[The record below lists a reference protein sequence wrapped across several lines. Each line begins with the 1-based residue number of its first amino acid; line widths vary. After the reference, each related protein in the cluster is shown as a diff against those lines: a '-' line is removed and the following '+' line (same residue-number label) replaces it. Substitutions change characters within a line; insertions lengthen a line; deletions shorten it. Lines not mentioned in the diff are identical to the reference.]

1 ADLLGTR
8 SAAAQG
14 FLGQIIAGLSIIRA
28 QQRLAAPTVDVH
40 LWVRALTRID
50 RIAGGETEFSW
61 SDDEHLITAETDD
74 WNDNSARGSF
84 PAIYCRNCGRNGWG
98 IVKSAVGDQLAS
110 PNEDKDIRRESVAK
124 NSRFR
129 ALISAGSEADRFDLS
144 GGDPEELHENLAAF
158 NVRDRDFIAPGRI
171 FGTATIPDDLAEAYG
186 AGDILPVL
194 VHQGTDAE
202 EKSKGQYCPACGER
216 DSIRFLGSA
225 VATLLSV
232 SLSTLFGDENLDDHE
247 KESLV
252 VTASVQVASQRA
264 GFVVCRS
271 HALTLRSVI
280 AEAVGDVSTREAVAG
295 QIVSRAGDESAKRY
309 RVLPPEFST
318 DRFADVR
325 TWWQQPQRT
334 NRSAAEKVMKRLSF
348 DAALEFGL
356 QSRYGRTLS
365 TTGTVHAE

>member
-1 ADLLGTR
+1 IFRLDDHDDVTGADPRPEAEWDAVHERLGEDTAELLTLVKSHPWMCSLLEETTSAKALSDLAADLLGSR

-14 FLGQIIAGLSIIRA
+14 FLGHIVAGLSIIRA

-40 LWVRALTRID
+40 LWVRALTRSVL
-50 RIAGGETEFSW
+50 IAGGETECSW
-61 SDDEHLITAETDD
+61 SDDEDRITVETDD

-98 IVKSAVGDQLAS
+98 IVQSAVGDQLAS
-110 PNEDKDIRRESVAK
+110 PNEDKNIRGESVAK

-216 DSIRFLGSA
+216 DSIRFLGS
-225 VATLLSV
+225 
-232 SLSTLFGDENLDDHE
+232 
-247 KESLV
+247 
-252 VTASVQVASQRA
+252 
-264 GFVVCRS
+264 
-271 HALTLRSVI
+271 
-280 AEAVGDVSTREAVAG
+280 
-295 QIVSRAGDESAKRY
+295 
-309 RVLPPEFST
+309 
-318 DRFADVR
+318 
-325 TWWQQPQRT
+325 
-334 NRSAAEKVMKRLSF
+334 
-348 DAALEFGL
+348 
-356 QSRYGRTLS
+356 
-365 TTGTVHAE
+365 